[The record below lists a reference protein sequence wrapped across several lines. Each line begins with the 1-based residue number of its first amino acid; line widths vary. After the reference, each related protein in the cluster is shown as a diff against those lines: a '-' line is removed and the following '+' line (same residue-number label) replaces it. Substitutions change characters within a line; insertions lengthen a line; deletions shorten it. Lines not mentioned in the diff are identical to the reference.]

1 MGMHA
6 AKDHHGINI
15 SFEVSRVNS
24 ADPVLPV
31 SKAQVQNRIVAFE
44 LRTPGGGA

>member
-1 MGMHA
+1 MHA
-6 AKDHHGINI
+6 AKGYHDINI

-31 SKAQVQNRIVAFE
+31 SKAQVQKRIVAFE